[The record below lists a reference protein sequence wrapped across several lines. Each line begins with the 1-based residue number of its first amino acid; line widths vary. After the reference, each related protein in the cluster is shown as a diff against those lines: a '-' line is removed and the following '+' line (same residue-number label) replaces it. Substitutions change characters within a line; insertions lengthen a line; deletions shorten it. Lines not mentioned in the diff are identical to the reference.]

1 MHKSGCAAPVIT
13 GRTFAIS
20 ICTRRFAF
28 RTAAADLEWDL
39 LALPNILPGFC
50 RENSFSI
57 LKPAKSFLATLNA
70 ESVRQLAMDQTIA
83 TAGEKSAMSPP
94 RRWGARVFLP
104 SHGCIDRK
112 SVV

>member
-1 MHKSGCAAPVIT
+1 MHESVSGDTVIT
-13 GRTFAIS
+13 APTLASS

-28 RTAAADLEWDL
+28 RTVAAGLEWDL
-39 LALPNILPGFC
+39 SALPNILPGFC

-70 ESVRQLAMDQTIA
+70 ESVRQLAMDQTIV
-83 TAGEKSAMSPP
+83 TAAEKSVTSPP

-104 SHGCIDRK
+104 SHGCI
-112 SVV
+112 SG